1 MNYYPIST
9 LFTIQT
15 GELQSE
21 DGEEDGEYDFI
32 TASEKWKK
40 HNMYQME
47 GEAIIYANNSE
58 GSLGRCHYVNG
69 KFMASTLCLILQERN
84 HIQFPLD
91 LEYYSFYFMS
101 IRKQIIWKK

>member
-1 MNYYPIST
+1 MIVCEKRLIYNGDTLVPYGFVEHKGQMNYYPIST

-47 GEAIIYANNSE
+47 GEAIIYANNRKVHSE
-58 GSLGRCHYVNG
+58 D
-69 KFMASTLCLILQERN
+69 AIT
-84 HIQFPLD
+84 
-91 LEYYSFYFMS
+91 
-101 IRKQIIWKK
+101 